1 MTARVWATINRFW
14 ADRSLRTKAL
24 ALLLLPLPIL
34 IAASA
39 GMYRAQQ
46 GERQARAWVEHT
58 FEVRG
63 DIQETLVR
71 LLDAETSAR
80 DFLLTGDANALRPYW
95 ESRELL
101 GPLVGNLAV
110 QVADHPAQL
119 QRAREAH
126 DLIQNELEDLAALCE
141 NRPKSSKATTADID
155 SIVML
160 DGGRDIAA
168 RVRAK
173 LTAMQMEED
182 RLLQARSQAA
192 EDARFRLFTLLVES
206 IVLAL
211 FFQLA
216 GALLLTG
223 KLSAQIR
230 HLETNA
236 ELFGKGLPG
245 KPFVAD
251 TREAQGME
259 NGLQQAAA
267 RLAENER
274 ELRESDERIRA
285 MFKDAP
291 VACHEIDGEGV
302 IRQVNLAECTL
313 LGYGSEEVLGK
324 HAWELV
330 SRESREVVRRNV
342 LDRIAGVRPP
352 TPYECDFECRDQ
364 SLVTVEIHE
373 KPIRDRQGAII
384 GLRSAL
390 LDVTARKMVTMAVKK
405 VEQYAQELRTKNEE
419 LLLALGAARE
429 ASAAKG
435 RFLAAMSHEFR
446 TPLNGIIGLT
456 ELMFDGVAG
465 PVSDEHKEYLGDTL
479 ASSRHLLH
487 LVNDVLDL
495 AKVESGKMEFHFE
508 PLELAPLLREVRDV
522 LRILA
527 ERKKISVSIDSGNV
541 DRVVA
546 DAARLKQVVY
556 NYLSNAIK
564 FSSEG
569 GAIQVRARREGERD
583 FRIEVEDTGP
593 GIEPVDIPRLF
604 ADFQQL
610 DTSKSGLG
618 TGLGLALT
626 KRIVEH
632 QGGTVGVRSQLG
644 TGSVFFAV
652 LPAEPLAHQATD
664 LPAGGAEF
672 SGVADPRTEISVF
685 PAPMR
690 ARPRSFQA
698 ALRL

>member
-34 IAASA
+34 LAASA
-39 GMYRAQQ
+39 GMYRAQY
-46 GERQARAWVEHT
+46 GERQARVWVQHT

-63 DIQETLVR
+63 EIQETLVR

-80 DFLLTGDANALRPYW
+80 DFVLTGDPNALRPYW

-101 GPLVGNLAV
+101 GQLIGNLVA
-110 QVADHPAQL
+110 QVADNPPQL
-119 QRAREAH
+119 LRARETH
-126 DLIQNELEDLAALCE
+126 DLIQNEMDDLAALCE
-141 NRPKSSKATTADID
+141 NRPKSTKATTRDID

-182 RLLQARSQAA
+182 RLLQARSQVA
-192 EDARFRLFTLLVES
+192 EDSRFRLFTLLVEA

-230 HLETNA
+230 GLETNA
-236 ELFGKGLPG
+236 ERFGQGLPAE
-245 KPFVAD
+245 PFVAE
-251 TREAQGME
+251 TREAQGLD
-259 NGLQQAAA
+259 NGLQQVAA

-291 VACHEIDGEGV
+291 VACHEIDDEGI
-302 IRQVNLAECTL
+302 IRQANMAECTL
-313 LGYGSEEVLGK
+313 LGYPAEEVLGK
-324 HAWELV
+324 HVWDLV
-330 SRESREVVRRNV
+330 SRESRDVVRRNV
-342 LDRIAGVRPP
+342 MDRLAGVRPCS
-352 TPYECDFECRDQ
+352 PYECDFECRDQ

-373 KPIRDRQGAII
+373 KPIRDKQGAIL

-465 PVSDEHKEYLGDTL
+465 PVSDDHTEYLGDTL

-508 PLELAPLLREVRDV
+508 PLELAPLLCEVRDV

-527 ERKKISVSIDSGNV
+527 ERKKISISIDSSKV

-546 DAARLKQVVY
+546 DASRLKQVVY

-569 GAIQVRARREGERD
+569 GAIEVRARREGERD

-593 GIEPVDIPRLF
+593 GIEPADIPRLF

-626 KRIVEH
+626 KRIVEY
-632 QGGTVGVRSQLG
+632 QGGSVGVRSQLG
-644 TGSVFFAV
+644 TGSIFFAV
-652 LPAEPLAHQATD
+652 LPIEPLAHHA
-664 LPAGGAEF
+664 
-672 SGVADPRTEISVF
+672 TEIPAEGGEFGGIAEARTQIPVF

-690 ARPRSFQA
+690 ARPRSIQA